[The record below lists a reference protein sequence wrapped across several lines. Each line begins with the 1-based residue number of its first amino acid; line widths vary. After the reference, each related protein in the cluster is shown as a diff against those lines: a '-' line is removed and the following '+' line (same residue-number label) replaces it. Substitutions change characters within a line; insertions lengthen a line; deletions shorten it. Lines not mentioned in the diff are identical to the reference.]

1 MANLYLEENRI
12 MDNYTKSRDKKTRQG
27 SSNNTKYGN
36 KGSKKDKTDALMRS
50 FDTSI
55 EAKSYIQG
63 CIDSVVTFT
72 KDADEDELLK
82 QFEIKDATKEIWL

>member
-1 MANLYLEENRI
+1 MRYGGQFIVFWKEMKEN
-12 MDNYTKSRDKKTRQG
+12 G
-27 SSNNTKYGN
+27 
-36 KGSKKDKTDALMRS
+36 TDALMRS

-82 QFEIKDATKEIWL
+82 QFVIKDATKEIWQ